1 MLPSNFCHF
10 LLISTNALSPTINQ
24 QMQFLF
30 KFSQE
35 FNPKVPPE
43 DDVRAGRYSRE
54 PKLIFNVFIK
64 YRFGSVPSFAK
75 VRAQKTDFF
84 HNLKVHGCHR
94 NFQIKSQHHIPSP
107 TLSSKIYVPK
117 PNKKPLLSTRC
128 QEKGLSF
135 SLLKFGSSRPRQK
148 C

>member
-1 MLPSNFCHF
+1 
-10 LLISTNALSPTINQ
+10 
-24 QMQFLF
+24 MQFLL

-94 NFQIKSQHHIPSP
+94 NFQIKSHIPSYSTTSLVPLYRAKFMSQSP
-107 TLSSKIYVPK
+107 TKNLYCAHVARKRTFFQFIEVLELKTTSKMLISQ
-117 PNKKPLLSTRC
+117 N
-128 QEKGLSF
+128 F
-135 SLLKFGSSRPRQK
+135 
-148 C
+148 